1 VQIGPYLTNGAA
13 DHSPRDL
20 TEPGT
25 IKIPQID
32 NVGGHRDIL
41 APAVRLAGCANLPAF
56 FVSDGFGLLHFVV
69 ARIVPIGATD
79 LPVVAA
85 NVLAH
90 P

>member
-32 NVGGHRDIL
+32 NVGRHRDIL
-41 APAVRLAGCANLPAF
+41 APVVRLAGRANLPAF
-56 FVSDGFGLLHFVV
+56 FVSDGFGLLHFIV
-69 ARIVPIGATD
+69 AWIVSIGGTD
-79 LPVVAA
+79 LPGMVA